1 MLACAAWIDDAVAP
15 PLTLL
20 LATALS
26 LLAADIM
33 FKPVERPSILLS
45 RAAGSRQQARTLH
58 SIADGAPVLAIA
70 GGIPPDLH
78 DHAATPAGPDGTD
91 AAPRS
96 AQA

>member
-1 MLACAAWIDDAVAP
+1 MLACAVWIDGALAP

-20 LATALS
+20 LAMALS

-58 SIADGAPVLAIA
+58 SIADGAPGRAIA
-70 GGIPPDLH
+70 GGSPPDLR